1 MNGIG
6 IDLRSGNHV
15 GVLQSWRSP
24 MAGCA
29 GVVST
34 IDPNDPYGTYLVQF
48 EDVEYDE
55 DREISGYLLTVWA
68 GLRDKLQH

>member
-24 MAGCA
+24 IAGCA